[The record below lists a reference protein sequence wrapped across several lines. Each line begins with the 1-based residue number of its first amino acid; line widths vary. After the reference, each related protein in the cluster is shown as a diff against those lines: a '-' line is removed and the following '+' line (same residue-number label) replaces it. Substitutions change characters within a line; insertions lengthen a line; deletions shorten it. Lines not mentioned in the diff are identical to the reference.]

1 MKVMLL
7 FFEEEDE
14 EIFLKVQRLIQSAIS
29 TDEFHVSTHQFV
41 SKTLEIQTDQR
52 RVFCQGR
59 EVFLTITE
67 YEILLYLFKNPNRVL
82 TYSQIYERVWREPDY
97 GEARKLV
104 SHHVQA
110 IRRKLKLK
118 EEAAICLRCVREV
131 GYSLRME

>member
-67 YEILLYLFKNPNRVL
+67 YEILLYLFQNPNRVL

-97 GEARKLV
+97 SRAPAGRKFCGAAFL
-104 SHHVQA
+104 Q
-110 IRRKLKLK
+110 
-118 EEAAICLRCVREV
+118 EE
-131 GYSLRME
+131 